1 MTFSKSVVLASI
13 LAAGL
18 LPSVQAA
25 PLDSIYVDLAG
36 RQCVTRS
43 VDQEHGVFVQRC
55 PGVGGYGLV
64 VEDFDGRQSVSVE
77 RPDKTLKSL
86 DYDRVITSGFFTL
99 GPKAEWRVDRS
110 GGKLVPV
117 ALIIRV
123 IASEDPV
130 APDRKT
136 SYLAVARISSS
147 GICVTDRIR
156 ASATMNEEARHAADA
171 SSSKPCL

>member
-1 MTFSKSVVLASI
+1 MTFPKSFLAAGI

-18 LPSVQAA
+18 LPSAMAA
-25 PLDSIYVDLAG
+25 SMDSVYVDLAG
-36 RQCVTRS
+36 SQCVTRS
-43 VDQEHGVFVQRC
+43 VDQQHGVSVQRC

-77 RPDKTLKSL
+77 RPDKTLQPL
-86 DYDRVITSGFFTL
+86 DYGRVITSGFFTL

-110 GGKLVPV
+110 AGKSVPV

-123 IASEDPV
+123 IASENPE

-136 SYLAVARISSS
+136 SFLAVARISPS

-156 ASATMNEEARHAADA
+156 ASATMNEEARRAADA
-171 SSSKPCL
+171 SFNKPCL